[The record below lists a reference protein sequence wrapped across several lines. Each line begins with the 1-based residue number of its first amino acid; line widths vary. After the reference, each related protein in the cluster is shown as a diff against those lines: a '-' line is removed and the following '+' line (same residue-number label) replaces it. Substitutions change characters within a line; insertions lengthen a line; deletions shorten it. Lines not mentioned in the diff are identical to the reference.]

1 MDWVETAILRPEYV
15 VMGLHL
21 GFNYHDL
28 DWGETWPGLWWGVN
42 IGTWIGVARVKV
54 RCEYLSFRWCLDG
67 GDTRILGLEC
77 RWYRIWM
84 KVRHKSWDLNC
95 IKMGP
100 WRGWN
105 SIYKTCMAL
114 RRHLDGVVKIIL
126 WPGLGWDARWMEVR
140 WTSWNLDFYIWCLDG
155 AGVQFWDLGWGEAH
169 ILKLAWV
176 WDGARMELGCNF
188 MDLNGDETSPKWRW
202 NANVRTCIELRHGLD
217 GEMLI

>member
-1 MDWVETAILRPEYV
+1 MV
-15 VMGLHL
+15 L
-21 GFNYHDL
+21 G
-28 DWGETWPGLWWGVN
+28 W
-42 IGTWIGVARVKV
+42 
-54 RCEYLSFRWCLDG
+54 RWQ
-67 GDTRILGLEC
+67 E
-77 RWYRIWM
+77 
-84 KVRHKSWDLNC
+84 SWDLNAGDTGSGWRWDTNLGTCIKNC

-114 RRHLDGVVKIIL
+114 RRHLDGVEKRIL

-140 WTSWNLDFYIWCLDG
+140 WTSWNLDVYIWCLDG